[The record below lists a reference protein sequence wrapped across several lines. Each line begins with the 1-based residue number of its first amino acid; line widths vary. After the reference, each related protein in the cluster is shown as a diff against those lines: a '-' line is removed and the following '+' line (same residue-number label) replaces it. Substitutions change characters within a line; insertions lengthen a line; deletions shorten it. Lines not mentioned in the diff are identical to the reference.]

1 MRLDLGPSLAAL
13 KATLAAQI
21 DHDAEAARQR
31 FITPGAG
38 QAMEYQATEAEARR
52 YLIDPSGTFPFL
64 AAEVQAQGSPA
75 TFASVAAEVVA
86 LADAWAAIGSEI
98 KRLRRAAK
106 LAVEAAPTASAA
118 RQAAQVTWP
127 APGVPNAAG

>member
-13 KATLAAQI
+13 KAQLAAQI
-21 DHDAEAARQR
+21 DHDAEAARLR

-52 YLIDPSGTFPFL
+52 YLIDPSGPFPFL
-64 AAEVQAQGSPA
+64 AAEVQAQGAPA
-75 TFASVAAEVVA
+75 TLASVAAEVVA

-106 LAVEAAPTASAA
+106 LAVEVAPTAAEA

-127 APGVPNAAG
+127 TPSA

>member
-13 KATLAAQI
+13 KAQLAVQI
-21 DHDAEAARQR
+21 DQEAEAARQR

-38 QAMEYQATEAEARR
+38 QALEYQATEAEARR
-52 YLIDPSGTFPFL
+52 HLIDPSGTVPCL
-64 AAEVQAQGSPA
+64 AAEVQAQGAP
-75 TFASVAAEVVA
+75 TTLASVAAEVVA

-98 KRLRRAAK
+98 KRLRRVAK
-106 LAVEAAPTASAA
+106 LAVEAAPTPAEA

-127 APGVPNAAG
+127 APG